1 MMSSPTVRQAEEA
14 SATRADPGSKLR
26 ILCYIPAYNAAATIP
41 SVLDRIPEH
50 MKDRIATY
58 HAEHSWEV
66 SRTNTFSR
74 PATEEEKRERPPV
87 VHPIVR
93 THPVTGRK
101 LLYMGHHT
109 SHIVELPYGEG
120 RALLYQLLD
129 FATQPHRVYTHRWR
143 KGDLV
148 MWDNRC
154 LVHRGMRDFDMT
166 KHRRLL
172 HRTVLK
178 GSVPY

>member
-1 MMSSPTVRQAEEA
+1 
-14 SATRADPGSKLR
+14 
-26 ILCYIPAYNAAATIP
+26 
-41 SVLDRIPEH
+41 
-50 MKDRIATY
+50 
-58 HAEHSWEV
+58 
-66 SRTNTFSR
+66 
-74 PATEEEKRERPPV
+74 
-87 VHPIVR
+87 
-93 THPVTGRK
+93 VTGRK
-101 LLYMGHHT
+101 LLYIGHHT
-109 SHIVELPYGEG
+109 SHIAELPYGEG

-129 FATQPHRVYTHRWR
+129 FATQPHRVYTHHWR